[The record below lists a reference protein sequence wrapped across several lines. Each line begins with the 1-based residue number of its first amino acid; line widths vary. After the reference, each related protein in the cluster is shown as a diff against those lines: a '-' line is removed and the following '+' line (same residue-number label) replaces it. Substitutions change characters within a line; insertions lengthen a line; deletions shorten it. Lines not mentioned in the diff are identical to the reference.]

1 MAVTEKDVQNA
12 LKTVKDP
19 KWNSKRVIPIPDY
32 TRAVLDEL
40 KVETNF
46 RGTSVIQEAL
56 KDGWLEPHQVQNKP
70 LAQALSLELDKGESE
85 AIALAVDLK
94 IEMLVMDESIG
105 RERARAMGLQTVG
118 VLGVL
123 LNAKKHKQI
132 KSIKKVMESLRQEV
146 GFFISDD
153 LFKQIVKVAGESE

>member
-1 MAVTEKDVQNA
+1 MPAVSDTSPILGLSA
-12 LKTVKDP
+12 IGLLSLLKSQFETIF
-19 KWNSKRVIPIPDY
+19 IPH
-32 TRAVLDEL
+32 AVLEEL

-46 RGTSVIQEAL
+46 RGTTSIQQAL
-56 KDGWLEPHQVQNKP
+56 KDGWLKPCEIQNKP

-94 IEMLVMDESIG
+94 IQMLVMDESMG
-105 RERARAMGLQTVG
+105 RERARAMGLQTIG

-132 KSIKKVMESLRQEV
+132 KSIKKAMESLRQEV

-153 LFKQIVKVAGESE
+153 LFEQVVKAAGETE

>member
-1 MAVTEKDVQNA
+1 MPAVSDTSPILGLSAIGLLDL
-12 LKTVKDP
+12 LKSQFETIF
-19 KWNSKRVIPIPDY
+19 IPQ
-32 TRAVLDEL
+32 AVLDEL

-46 RGTSVIQEAL
+46 RGTSAIQEAL
-56 KDGWLEPHQVQNKP
+56 KDGWLEPREVQNKP

-85 AIALAVDLK
+85 AIALAVDLG
-94 IEMLVMDESIG
+94 IQMLVMDETMG

-132 KSIKKVMESLRQEV
+132 KSVRKTMESLRQEA

-153 LFKQIVKVAGESE
+153 LFEQVVKVAGESE